1 MSPGEIDLGHLPCF
15 PGEDHHPALL
25 LTIWCFHEKP
35 PPLAALVHV
44 LGYDRAAEVE
54 GSLYVS
60 FEVGTKAEVIQTT
73 GGGIANGLPFIS
85 ES

>member
-73 GGGIANGLPFIS
+73 GGGITNGLPFIS

>member
-1 MSPGEIDLGHLPCF
+1 MSPGETDLGHLPCL
-15 PGEDHHPALL
+15 PGGDHHPALL
-25 LTIWCFHEKP
+25 LTIWCFHEKS

-44 LGYDRAAEVE
+44 LGYNRAVEVE

-73 GGGIANGLPFIS
+73 GGGIANRHPFMS

>member
-15 PGEDHHPALL
+15 LGGDHHPALL

-73 GGGIANGLPFIS
+73 GGGITNGLPFIS

>member
-15 PGEDHHPALL
+15 LGGDHHPALL
-25 LTIWCFHEKP
+25 LTIWCFHEKT

-73 GGGIANGLPFIS
+73 GGGITNGLPFIS